1 MDYEIVS
8 NKKRIPYFRA
18 RILSVFLNVKIK
30 HLWNKK

>member
-18 RILSVFLNVKIK
+18 RIRSVFSNLKINY
-30 HLWNKK
+30 LWNKK